1 MHKHDK
7 QKKNPETGHTALVKR
22 TNCDISETAL
32 PITETKKTKTLCNT
46 KYPSEPGKTHL
57 RNSFWPIESGFSAIA
72 TYKMHV
78 FSNPAMS

>member
-32 PITETKKTKTLCNT
+32 PITETKKTKTLCNM
-46 KYPSEPGKTHL
+46 KYPPKTWEIL
-57 RNSFWPIESGFSAIA
+57 WLLFIFTKSQ
-72 TYKMHV
+72 HV
-78 FSNPAMS
+78 FMKKHRKVSLWTL